1 MLQLQL
7 RSLLPK
13 LPKKNIFFAKLLL
26 FSFLIHCIFFIVLL
40 MTQSYFSRE
49 LIRLSEISDGSMV
62 ILMPLIKTI
71 SSEVKQPT
79 SIKKTVTPKKEMVV
93 GKKRIPLPA
102 KNKVQ
107 KKSVQ
112 SPLPSKKTIL
122 PKVQEKPLPK
132 KLIPEKKQSIKKS
145 EKAKEVV
152 VKKDEIKKIVPVPE
166 AIKEVIIPEPKAN
179 SSSAIQ
185 EVGRYDLELI
195 ALCNEIKEGIA
206 QAWKR
211 PANISSLLECRVK
224 VCVHSDRDRE
234 VTITQ
239 SSQALALDIMVKNF
253 VLEYPFPKAI
263 WHKEIEL
270 IF

>member
-13 LPKKNIFFAKLLL
+13 LPKKNIFLAKLLL

-79 SIKKTVTPKKEMVV
+79 SIKKTVMPKKEMVV
-93 GKKRIPLPA
+93 EKKRISLPS

-112 SPLPSKKTIL
+112 SSLPSKKNIL
-122 PKVQEKPLPK
+122 PKAQEKPLPK

-145 EKAKEVV
+145 EKPKEAI

-166 AIKEVIIPEPKAN
+166 ATKEVIVLEPKVN

-185 EVGRYDLELI
+185 EVGRYDL
-195 ALCNEIKEGIA
+195 
-206 QAWKR
+206 
-211 PANISSLLECRVK
+211 SSLRFVTRLKRELLKRG
-224 VCVHSDRDRE
+224 SDRR
-234 VTITQ
+234 
-239 SSQALALDIMVKNF
+239 
-253 VLEYPFPKAI
+253 
-263 WHKEIEL
+263 
-270 IF
+270 IFLRYWNVV